1 MTAILNGLN
10 LDNVLSWRT
19 YVAKLIGLIAILM
32 SGFSVGKEGPFIHLS
47 AIIADNLPY
56 KLSK

>member
-1 MTAILNGLN
+1 LN
-10 LDNVLSWRT
+10 LDNVLSLRT
-19 YVAKLIGLIAILM
+19 YIAKLIGLIAILM